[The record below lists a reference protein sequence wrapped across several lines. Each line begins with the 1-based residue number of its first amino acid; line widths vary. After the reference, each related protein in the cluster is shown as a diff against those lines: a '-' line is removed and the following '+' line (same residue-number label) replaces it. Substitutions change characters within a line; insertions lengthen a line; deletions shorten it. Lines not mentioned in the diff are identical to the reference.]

1 MSLRSLKIKEKNPR
15 YLLSCS
21 HVGNIL
27 LSTLERTIS
36 MASKKKENDFSFLK
50 EKKTWQR
57 IGFTFL
63 ILAIYR
69 IGSTIPVPG
78 TDTSMMKLLLSQNSV
93 FALMN
98 MFGGGSLERMSIFA
112 MGVGPY
118 ITASIVVQLL
128 SMDVIPYLASLR
140 DEGKKGQQKLNEITK
155 YVGLVLTIVQATSLV
170 YGFDKQYHIM
180 TDTTFTSYL
189 FTVIVMTA
197 GSMTLVWFGD
207 QIALKGIGGGLSMII
222 FAGIVSNMPAS
233 FAQAFAVTAASKT
246 AAGVI
251 SFIIY
256 CAVFVAI
263 ILLVLGMELAVRKI
277 PVHYAG
283 RTVKGG
289 NMTYIPFRIN
299 SASVL
304 PVIFASSVISAPQI
318 ILSFVNVDIYQ
329 KVSSFLSLQ
338 KPFGLILYAV
348 LIVVFDFVYT
358 EMQVSPTEIANILK
372 KNNGLIPGIRA
383 GSETIN
389 YLTSTLRHL
398 TVFGASGLLVVA
410 LIPYLVPML
419 TQLPSSMG
427 IGGTGIIIVVG
438 VALETIR
445 QLQAENTKVRYK
457 DYVNY
462 KTFER
467 GGIFR

>member
-1 MSLRSLKIKEKNPR
+1 
-15 YLLSCS
+15 
-21 HVGNIL
+21 
-27 LSTLERTIS
+27 
-36 MASKKKENDFSFLK
+36 MASKKKSNDFSFLK

-78 TDTSMMKLLLSQNSV
+78 TDTSMMRLLLSQNSV
-93 FALMN
+93 FSLMN

-128 SMDVIPYLASLR
+128 RMDVIPYLSNLK
-140 DEGKKGQQKLNEITK
+140 DEGKKGQQKLNEVTK
-155 YVGLVLTIVQATSLV
+155 YVGLILTLVQATSLV
-170 YGFDKQYHIM
+170 YMFDKQYQIM
-180 TDTTFTSYL
+180 ADTSFASYL
-189 FTVIVMTA
+189 FTVVVMTA

-222 FAGIVSNMPAS
+222 FAGIVSNMPSS
-233 FAQAFAVTAASKT
+233 FVQAFATTAGGGT

-256 CAVFVAI
+256 CLVFIAI

-283 RTVKGG
+283 RTVRGS
-289 NMTYIPFRIN
+289 NMTYIPLRIN

-304 PVIFASSVISAPQI
+304 PVIFASSVMSAPQI
-318 ILSFVNVDIYQ
+318 ILSFVNQDIYQ
-329 KVSSFLSLQ
+329 KVSNFLSLQ
-338 KPFGLILYAV
+338 KPIGLILYAI

-372 KNNGLIPGIRA
+372 KNNGSIPSIRP
-383 GSETIN
+383 GTETVN
-389 YLTSTLRHL
+389 YLTSTIRHL

-410 LIPYLVPML
+410 LIPYLIPMV
-419 TQLPSSMG
+419 TSLPSSMG

-445 QLQAENTKVRYK
+445 QLQTENTKVKYK
-457 DYVNY
+457 DYVNQ

>member
-1 MSLRSLKIKEKNPR
+1 M
-15 YLLSCS
+15 
-21 HVGNIL
+21 
-27 LSTLERTIS
+27 
-36 MASKKKENDFSFLK
+36 
-50 EKKTWQR
+50 
-57 IGFTFL
+57 
-63 ILAIYR
+63 ILAVYR
-69 IGSTIPVPG
+69 IGSTITVPG
-78 TDTSMMKLLLSQNSV
+78 VDTAMLKLLLGQNSV
-93 FALMN
+93 FSLMN

-128 SMDVIPYLASLR
+128 SMDVIPYLSNLR
-140 DEGKKGQQKLNEITK
+140 EDGKNGQKKINEITK
-155 YVGLVLTIVQATSLV
+155 YVGLFLTVIQATGLV
-170 YGFDKQYHIM
+170 YGFDRQYQIM
-180 TDTTFTSYL
+180 TDNSFSAYL
-189 FTVIVMTA
+189 LAVIVMTA

-222 FAGIVSNMPAS
+222 FAGIVSNMPAT
-233 FAQAFAVTAASKT
+233 FIQAFETTAGNGNAS
-246 AAGVI
+246 GII
-251 SFIIY
+251 SFVIY
-256 CAVFVAI
+256 CAIFVAI

-283 RTVKGG
+283 RTVKGK
-289 NMTYIPFRIN
+289 NITYIPLKIN

-304 PVIFASSVISAPQI
+304 PVIFASSVISAPQL
-318 ILSFVNVDIYQ
+318 ILSFVSPSIYQ

-338 KPFGLILYAV
+338 KPIGLILYAV

-358 EMQVSPTEIANILK
+358 EMQISPTELASTLR
-372 KNNGLIPGIRA
+372 KNSGSIPGIRA
-383 GSETIN
+383 GTETVD
-389 YLTSTLRHL
+389 YLTSTIRHL

-419 TQLPSSMG
+419 TSLPSSMG

-445 QLQAENTKVRYK
+445 QLQAENVKAKYK
-457 DYVNY
+457 DYVTQ
-462 KTFER
+462 KTFTR